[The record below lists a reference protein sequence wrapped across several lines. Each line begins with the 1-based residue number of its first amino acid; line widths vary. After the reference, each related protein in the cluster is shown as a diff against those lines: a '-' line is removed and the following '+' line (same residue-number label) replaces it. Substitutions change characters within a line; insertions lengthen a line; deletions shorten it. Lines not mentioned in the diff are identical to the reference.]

1 MTFGRGNNGH
11 RHLWSLAVEEHFYFI
26 WPVLVY
32 FLNKKKIKI
41 AVAAILI
48 IAFLCRLF
56 LIKSGN
62 EAYMLTF
69 GRMDELAIGALLAV
83 WESDGKLSGKAK
95 GFLISFLV
103 VIIPTILIWVKF
115 TGRAPTL
122 GQVVKYNL
130 VSAACFCV
138 VGYVVALRQDV
149 GINKLLTTRF
159 FSLSGKISYGLYV
172 YHPLVFSLIVSL
184 FPAGT
189 SIPQLLVACF
199 GATYLIAFISY
210 RFFESKFI
218 AMKKYFGSNEK
229 NGYEISS

>member
-32 FLNKKKIKI
+32 FLNKREIKI

-48 IAFLCRLF
+48 IAFLFRLF

-62 EAYMLTF
+62 ETYMLTF

-83 WESDGKLSGKAK
+83 WESDGKLAGKAK

-122 GQVVKYNL
+122 VQVVKYNL

-138 VGYVVALRQDV
+138 VGYVVALGQDV

-159 FSLSGKISYGLYV
+159 FSFSGKISYGLYV
-172 YHPLVFSLIVSL
+172 YHPLVFSLIFSS

-189 SIPQLLVACF
+189 SIPQLSVACF

-210 RFFESKFI
+210 WFFESKFI
-218 AMKKYFGSNEK
+218 QMKKYFGSNEK